1 MENLAVVDLGSS
13 SARMTI
19 TAIQDD
25 GTYQVIQREKVM
37 ARLSENMGESLQLQA
52 PAVERT
58 LATLKDF
65 QTVYTA
71 LPKLKIKAV
80 ATAAV
85 RMAKNKKAFL
95 KQVATEVPELPLE
108 VITGNQ
114 EAHYDF
120 LGVINTLPVANCLIM
135 DTGGASCELILVQN
149 SKAQHLISLP
159 IGSVNLTERFFG
171 TNTDVIKAADLF
183 RAYTFMN
190 QLFNGVWW
198 LHKAQN
204 LPIVA
209 LGGSNRTLAKIQR
222 KQSNFL
228 NFEDIHGYHM
238 TVPAADDIY
247 ANIVSKDYAGRKKIP
262 GLAKERAD
270 IIAAGLTPL
279 VAMTRY
285 LDSDRVIFS
294 QNGLREGVLFERLA
308 QLQEQ
313 GKVD

>member
-1 MENLAVVDLGSS
+1 MENFAVIDLGSS

-19 TAIQDD
+19 TAIQAD
-25 GTYQVIQREKVM
+25 GTYQVVRREKAMV
-37 ARLSENMGESLQLQA
+37 RLSENMNGDRMLQQ
-52 PAVERT
+52 PAMERT
-58 LATLKDF
+58 LATLNDF
-65 QTVYTA
+65 QTIYQE
-71 LPKLKIKAV
+71 LPNVKIKAL

-85 RMAKNKKAFL
+85 RMAKNKKDFL
-95 KQVATEVPELPLE
+95 KQVSRVAPDLNLE
-108 VITGNQ
+108 VIPGTQ

-171 TNTDVIKAADLF
+171 QSSDVIKAADLF

-222 KQSNFL
+222 KRSNFL

-247 ANIVSKDYAGRKKIP
+247 ADIVSKDYAARKKIP

-285 LDSDRVIFS
+285 LDSDRITFS
-294 QNGLREGVLFERLA
+294 QNGLREGVLFEHLS